1 MFENMSLEMLQAYWW
16 IIISLLGS
24 LLVFLMFVQGGQT
37 LICILGKTEME
48 KKLIINALGRKWEF
62 TFTTLVT
69 FGGAFFASFP
79 LFYSTSFG
87 GAYWLWMAIL
97 FAFIIQA
104 IAYEYRGKPNNFL
117 GERTFDIFLLING
130 ALGTFL
136 IGVVVST
143 FFTGA
148 PFIVNKISLSVLSDP
163 SISRWMGSAHGLE
176 ALLNWKNLA
185 LGLAVFFLARVLA
198 IQYIANSVDD
208 EEILKRSRQ
217 QLFANAIPF
226 LVFFLTWVISAFLL
240 TRGYFV
246 EPDTGRIRP
255 LKGKYL
261 INLLSM
267 PPVLFIFIAGLVFV
281 LMGIAL
287 PLLDHN
293 KNSRKGIWYTGPGTI
308 MTVFALLCTA
318 GLNDTAY
325 YPSTTAPM
333 SSLTIYNSSSSRYTL
348 TVMSYVSLLIPFVAA
363 YITYAWYSINRKKI
377 SRDELNS
384 GEYSY

>member
-1 MFENMSLEMLQAYWW
+1 MFENMSLELLQAYWW

-37 LICILGKTEME
+37 LIYVLGKTETE
-48 KKLIINALGRKWEF
+48 KKMIVNALGRKWEL

-97 FAFIIQA
+97 YAFIIQA
-104 IAYEYRGKPNNFL
+104 VAYEYRSKPNNFL
-117 GERTFDIFLLING
+117 GERTFDIFLMING
-130 ALGTFL
+130 TLGTFL
-136 IGVVVST
+136 IGVAVST

-148 PFIVNKISLSVLSDP
+148 PFLVNKISLSVVSDP
-163 SISRWMGSAHGLE
+163 VISRWMGGAHGLE
-176 ALLNWKNLA
+176 ALLNWKNVA
-185 LGLAVFFLARVLA
+185 LGLAVFFLARILG
-198 IQYIANSVDD
+198 IQYIANTVAD
-208 EEILKRSRQ
+208 EKILKLSRR
-217 QLFANAIPF
+217 QLFTNAVPF
-226 LVFFLTWVISAFLL
+226 LVFFLTWVVSVFLSK
-240 TRGYFV
+240 GYFI

-281 LMGIAL
+281 ILGILL
-287 PLLDHN
+287 PLLNHE

-308 MTVFALLCTA
+308 LTVFALFCTA
-318 GLNDTAY
+318 GFNDTPF

-333 SSLTIYNSSSSRYTL
+333 SSLTIHNSSSSRYTL
-348 TVMSYVSLLIPFVAA
+348 TIMSYVSLLIPFVAA
-363 YITYAWYSINRKKI
+363 YIAYAWYSVNRKKI
-377 SRDELNS
+377 TKEEVNS
-384 GEYSY
+384 GEHSY

>member
-1 MFENMSLEMLQAYWW
+1 MFEQLSHLTLQHYWW
-16 IIISLLGS
+16 AIISLLAA
-24 LLVFLMFVQGGQT
+24 LLVFLLFVQGGQS
-37 LICILGKTEME
+37 LIFEIAKNKNERTMILNT
-48 KKLIINALGRKWEF
+48 LGRKWEF

-281 LMGIAL
+281 FMGIAL